1 MSAIP
6 RSLLPD
12 NASIHDGRL
21 AIAGCDVMELADE
34 FGTPVFIYDEDHV
47 RERCRQAV
55 AGFPGGVA
63 YATKAFLCGA
73 MARLAIDEGMDL
85 DVATGGELA
94 LALAAG
100 VAPER
105 IVMHGNNKAPAE
117 LRAALEVGV
126 KRIVVDNFYE
136 LNALED
142 LAEAEGATANV
153 LVRLNPA
160 VKAHTHEFLQTGIAD
175 SKFGFPISSGAA
187 ARAIELCRT
196 SDALNFRGVHSHIG
210 SQVYAPESFA
220 KALRVT
226 AEVAAEFDA
235 PELCVGGGLGVAY
248 RDGESA
254 PSIFEWAEVVHGEAR
269 RLGVKA
275 RITAE
280 PGRSIV
286 ASAAVT
292 AYRVGVIK
300 DIASVRKYV
309 AVDGGMSDN
318 PRPVL
323 YGSGYEALLARA
335 ADAVADDDVRV
346 VGKHCEAGDIVVAE
360 ARLPA
365 GAAVGDILV
374 TPVTGAYGHAMASNY
389 NMVPRPPVV
398 FVRSGTATMVV
409 RRETHTDMFAR
420 DVVLG

>member
-1 MSAIP
+1 MSAIS
-6 RSLLPD
+6 RALLPD
-12 NASIHDGRL
+12 NASVEDGRL
-21 AIAGCDVMELADE
+21 AIAGCDVIELADE
-34 FGTPVFIYDEDHV
+34 FGTPVFIYDEDHI

-55 AGFPGGVA
+55 AGFPDGVA

-73 MARLAIDEGMDL
+73 MAHLATDEGMDL

-100 VAPER
+100 VAPQR
-105 IVMHGNNKAPAE
+105 IVMHGNNKAVAE
-117 LRAALEVGV
+117 LSAALEAGV
-126 KRIVVDNFYE
+126 KHIVVDNFDE
-136 LNALED
+136 LDALER
-142 LAEAEGATANV
+142 LAATGETAANV

-175 SKFGFPISSGAA
+175 SKFGFPIARGAA
-187 ARAIELCRT
+187 ARAIERCR
-196 SDALNFRGVHSHIG
+196 SSGVLNFRGVHSHIG

-226 AEVAAEFDA
+226 AAVAAEFDA

-248 RDGESA
+248 RNQESA
-254 PSIFEWAEVVHGEAR
+254 PSISEWAEVVRSEAR
-269 RLGVKA
+269 RLGVTA

-280 PGRSIV
+280 PGRCIV

-300 DIASVRKYV
+300 DIAGVRRYV

-335 ADAVADDDVRV
+335 ADASADEEVRV
-346 VGKHCEAGDIVVAE
+346 VGKHCEAGDIVVAD
-360 ARLPA
+360 AKLPA

-389 NMVPRPPVV
+389 NMVARPPVV
-398 FVRSGTATMVV
+398 FVRNGSARLVV
-409 RRETHTDMFAR
+409 RRETHADMFAR
-420 DVVLG
+420 DVALS